1 MDANHYHLVST
12 WRLPATPARVYAALR
27 DVEHYPDWWPQI
39 RSVRRLTDHSGELV
53 IRSVLPYSLR
63 LTARE
68 QLQDEAAGLL
78 AAELTGDLVGWS
90 RWTVRPDDHD
100 GTGTGTGT
108 RAVFEEEVRPAKPLM
123 RRLAPVARPLF
134 LANHAAMM
142 RSGRRGLLRHLAA

>member
-1 MDANHYHLVST
+1 MDANHYRLTSA
-12 WRLPATPARVYAALR
+12 WALPAAPARVYAALR

-39 RSVRRLTDHSGELV
+39 RTVRRLDDHTGELL
-53 IRSVLPYSLR
+53 IRSVLPYSLL

-90 RWTVRPDDHD
+90 RWTVRPD
-100 GTGTGTGT
+100 GPGT

-142 RSGRRGLLRHLAA
+142 RAGHRGLLRHLTA